1 MGRRVSAPNILVEIL
16 PNPDFSDLRHMLE
29 KRKCRKLSKEEKV
42 LFKEKAVV
50 FVGKMVV
57 SPENSI

>member
-1 MGRRVSAPNILVEIL
+1 
-16 PNPDFSDLRHMLE
+16 MLE